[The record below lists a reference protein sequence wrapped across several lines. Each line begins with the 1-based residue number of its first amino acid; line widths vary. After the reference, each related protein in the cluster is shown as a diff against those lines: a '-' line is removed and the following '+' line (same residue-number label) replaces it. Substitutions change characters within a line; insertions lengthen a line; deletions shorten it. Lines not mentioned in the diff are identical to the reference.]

1 MGSGVGAFMK
11 KLFKKLMV
19 FTALTA
25 SLLTTVIADDYVDI
39 NNAYML
45 TISELCSEIRDNF
58 RYEDYIRVHSIA
70 LYDINKDGINE
81 LFVKIGSC
89 EIDYTYFVFTYV
101 NGKVDMLGSFAGG
114 HSTLY
119 EYTGNGISR
128 YAVNQGCESLYTY
141 SMTDKYQLA
150 QEYEDYNNSNI
161 TDKSIQPSSEIEEI
175 VVDLY

>member
-1 MGSGVGAFMK
+1 MK

-25 SLLTTVIADDYVDI
+25 SLLTTVRADDYVDI

-89 EIDYTYFVFTYV
+89 DIDYTYFVFTYV
-101 NGKVDMLGSFAGG
+101 NGKVDMLGSFYGG
-114 HSTLY
+114 HSSLY
-119 EYTGNGISR
+119 EYTGNGVTS
-128 YAVNQGCESLYTY
+128 YFLHQDCEAVSTI
-141 SMTDKYQLA
+141 SMTDNYQLSVKEEA
-150 QEYEDYNNSNI
+150 SNYI
-161 TDKSIQPSSEIEEI
+161 KVTDKSIQPSVEIEET

>member
-1 MGSGVGAFMK
+1 MK

-25 SLLTTVIADDYVDI
+25 SLLTTVRADDYVDI

-89 EIDYTYFVFTYV
+89 DINYTYFVFTYV

-119 EYTGNGISR
+119 EYTGNGVTS
-128 YAVNQGCESLYTY
+128 YFLHQGVEALSTY
-141 SMTDKYQLA
+141 SMTDNYQLA
-150 QEYEDYNNSNI
+150 LEYEDYNNSNI
-161 TDKSIQPSSEIEEI
+161 NNKSIQPSVEIEET

>member
-1 MGSGVGAFMK
+1 
-11 KLFKKLMV
+11 MV

-25 SLLTTVIADDYVDI
+25 SLLTTVRADDYVDI

-45 TISELCSEIRDNF
+45 TISELCSEIRAN
-58 RYEDYIRVHSIA
+58 YKYNDYVRVQKIHSIA

-89 EIDYTYFVFTYV
+89 DIDYTYFVFTYV

-119 EYTGNGISR
+119 EYTGNGVTS
-128 YAVNQGCESLYTY
+128 YFLHQDCEAVSTI
-141 SMTDKYQLA
+141 SMTDNYQLSVKEEA
-150 QEYEDYNNSNI
+150 SNYINI
-161 TDKSIQPSSEIEEI
+161 TDKSIQPSVEIEET